1 MPSEPANQSNA
12 SQRRKRRPPV
22 AGLLVLLVVGGAV
35 ALPMMMDAG
44 CNPIRGST
52 AGGGTE
58 PMELWGRWL
67 GMMLASADSVTARN
81 LGVPPGVSGVV
92 IADVARD
99 ATSRVAQ
106 AGVAPGDLIVKVDGT
121 ATGNLAELYTLTT
134 RLNTARALPLEI
146 LRQGQPVMMTLPA
159 MQAAPPPAQQ
169 PVAMPG
175 TMPGA
180 MPATQPPA
188 TQPPAGWSAPA
199 QAAPAQTSQQ
209 VAALQPVMPQPPA
222 QPATQQASV
231 AAWPAAVAAMPP
243 TKGAPAA
250 MGQ

>member
-1 MPSEPANQSNA
+1 
-12 SQRRKRRPPV
+12 V

-44 CNPIRGST
+44 CNPIRSST

-99 ATSRVAQ
+99 TTSRVAQ

-134 RLNTARALPLEI
+134 RLNTGRALPLEI
-146 LRQGQPVMMTLPA
+146 LRQGQPMMVTLPA
-159 MQAAPPPAQQ
+159 MQAAPPPTQQ

-175 TMPGA
+175 A
-180 MPATQPPA
+180 MPAMQPPA
-188 TQPPAGWSAPA
+188 AWSAPA
-199 QAAPAQTSQQ
+199 QPAPAQTSQQ
-209 VAALQPVMPQPPA
+209 VAALQPVLPQAAA
-222 QPATQQASV
+222 QPATQQAS
-231 AAWPAAVAAMPP
+231 AAWPAAQPAMPS